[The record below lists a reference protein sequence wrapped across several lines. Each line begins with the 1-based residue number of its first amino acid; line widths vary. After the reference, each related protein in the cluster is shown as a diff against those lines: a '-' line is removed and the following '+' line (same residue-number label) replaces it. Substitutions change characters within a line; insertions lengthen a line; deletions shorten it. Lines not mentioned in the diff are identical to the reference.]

1 MQLVYV
7 DRKTYRDKTSPE
19 FLKNLGEQF
28 GKFYLLPEGG
38 SNALAVKGCAELVSE
53 ITQDFDIITV
63 ACGTGATLAGL
74 INGLSDQQNAIGFPV
89 LKNGEFLSK
98 DISTYLKEA
107 GSNNKHWRLE
117 TSYHF
122 GGYAKTNDAL
132 WNFINN
138 FKQEFDIEL
147 DAVYTGKM
155 FYGLFDLIQ
164 SGAFP
169 AGTRIVAIHT
179 GGLQGNAGFK

>member
-19 FLKNLGEQF
+19 FLKNLGKQF
-28 GKFYLLPEGG
+28 GEFYLIPEGG

-53 ITQDFDIITV
+53 ITPDFDTIAV

-74 INGLSDQQNAIGFPV
+74 ISGLSDQQNAIGFPV
-89 LKNGEFLSK
+89 LKGGEFLSK

-107 GSNNKHWRLE
+107 GSNNKKWHLE
-117 TSYHF
+117 TRYHF
-122 GGYAKTNDAL
+122 GGYAKTNNAL
-132 WNFINN
+132 WDFMHN
-138 FKQEFDIEL
+138 FKQEFDVEL

-155 FYGLFDLIQ
+155 FYGLFDMIQ
-164 SGAFP
+164 RGAF
-169 AGTRIVAIHT
+169 TDDTHIIAIHT